1 MGTRAESDVK
11 VECPASLDRLPPGY
25 RQLLE
30 RATAVLSADAR
41 VRALWV
47 GGSLARGD
55 ADAYSDL
62 DLIATVADADFDAL
76 LGTWR
81 DWLAKIT
88 PTVLAR
94 QVPFLPSIIYSLTPT
109 CERLDVV
116 LERVSAVR
124 SSRYARV
131 AVFDRD
137 GLDRERPP
145 APPPAP
151 PDRAKVEIAIEEP
164 LRYLALLPAALGRGE
179 LLLAQEGYGHMRRR
193 ISELYLELNAPLPTT
208 GVKHWRD
215 KLSAEQYAL
224 LESLPW
230 PAATREAL
238 IAANLELGR
247 ALLREARP
255 IAEKLGVPW
264 PTELER
270 AVRAHLERE
279 LGVTL

>member
-1 MGTRAESDVK
+1 VSS
-11 VECPASLDRLPPGY
+11 VEFREPNGLDRLPPAY
-25 RQLLE
+25 RALLR
-30 RATAVLSADAR
+30 RAAKVLGDDER

-76 LGTWR
+76 VGTWR
-81 DWLAKIT
+81 DWLARIT

-137 GLDRERPP
+137 RLDGERPP

-151 PDRAKVEIAIEEP
+151 PDRAKVETAIEEP
-164 LRYLALLPAALGRGE
+164 LRYLALLPAVLGRGE

-215 KLSAEQYAL
+215 KLRPEQYAL

-238 IAANLELGR
+238 VAANLELGR
-247 ALLREARP
+247 VLLREARP
-255 IAEKLGVPW
+255 IAEKLGVAW
-264 PTELER
+264 PAELES

>member
-1 MGTRAESDVK
+1 MRAESDVK
-11 VECPASLDRLPPGY
+11 IDCPAVVDRLPPGY
-25 RQLLE
+25 RALLE
-30 RATAVLSADAR
+30 RAAAVFAADLR

-55 ADAYSDL
+55 ADVHSDL

-76 LGTWR
+76 VGTWR
-81 DWLAKIT
+81 EWLAEIT

-94 QVPFLPSIIYSLTPT
+94 QLPFFPSIVYSLTPA

-151 PDRAKVEIAIEEP
+151 PDRAKVETAIEEP

-193 ISELYLELNAPLPTT
+193 ISELYLEVNAPLPTT

-215 KLSAEQYAL
+215 KLRPEQYAV

-238 IAANLELGR
+238 IAANLELAR
-247 ALLREARP
+247 VLLREARP
-255 IAEKLGVPW
+255 IAAKLGVAW
-264 PTELER
+264 PEALER
-270 AVRAHLERE
+270 AVRAHLARE